1 MSNNLEL
8 GIKTSEMALM
18 MVDAEDAIIIATDG
32 VETNGSVPKDSYV
45 TANLIMFA
53 LDKSPEMT
61 KEIVKNFLMRGGNL
75 S

>member
-53 LDKSPEMT
+53 LDKAPKGT
-61 KEIVKNFLMRGGNL
+61 KETIKKYLEEEC
-75 S
+75 